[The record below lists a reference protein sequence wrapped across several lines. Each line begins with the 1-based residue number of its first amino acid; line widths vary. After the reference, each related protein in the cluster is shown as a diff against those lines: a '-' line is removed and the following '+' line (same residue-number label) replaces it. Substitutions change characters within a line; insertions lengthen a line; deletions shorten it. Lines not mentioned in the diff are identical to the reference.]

1 MDLLSSSDK
10 QMHAYRIHI
19 YRHHNVDGQHPTP
32 LDMGH
37 IMNSFVF
44 SDVDDPSHVIF
55 GPVFFGFGLKI
66 EPREQLKI
74 PGKAANGL
82 LRFSALGLKQV
93 ASV

>member
-10 QMHAYRIHI
+10 QMHADRIHI

-44 SDVDDPSHVIF
+44 HMLTTHPMSFSDP
-55 GPVFFGFGLKI
+55 FFWGGLKI
-66 EPREQLKI
+66 EPRERLKI